1 MLAGALS
8 DLGEEVDWSRLVF
21 ELTEHVP
28 VEDYE
33 VLHLALQDLRGR
45 GARIAVDD
53 AGAGF
58 ASLRHIVN
66 LGPDIIK
73 VDIGI
78 VRGIDV
84 DPSRSA
90 VAEMIARF
98 AERVGVDV
106 IAEGVETPAERD
118 ALLGLGLRLG
128 QGYLFG
134 RPTVA
139 T

>member
-1 MLAGALS
+1 
-8 DLGEEVDWSRLVF
+8 
-21 ELTEHVP
+21 
-28 VEDYE
+28 VEDYD
-33 VLHLALQDLRGR
+33 VLHGALQDLPAR

-58 ASLRHIVN
+58 ASLRHIIN

-106 IAEGVETPAERD
+106 IAEGVETTAERD
-118 ALLGLGLRLG
+118 TLLGLGLRLG